1 MTKSPHFWW
10 IIGVLSALIIILTTL
25 IVTHPSIGCEVLI
38 VKISVCSTLLSITL
52 SIFAI
57 QYTYHS
63 NIEVSKQFK
72 EINTAARNIN
82 TTSKDLSKLSK
93 DINAQIKDVLQN
105 VATIASTQT
114 EILNEVDKI
123 KNVHFEAPS
132 SNNINDIKAQMQQ
145 VDEAPCNDADI
156 KQQG

>member
-1 MTKSPHFWW
+1 M
-10 IIGVLSALIIILTTL
+10 LSAIIIILTTI
-25 IVTHPSIGCEVLI
+25 IVTHPTIGCEVLI

-82 TTSKDLSKLSK
+82 ATSKVLSKLS
-93 DINAQIKDVLQN
+93 DALNIQIKDILQN
-105 VATIASTQT
+105 VSNIATTQT
-114 EILNEVDKI
+114 TILQAVDEI
-123 KNVHFEAPS
+123 KNGNIDASSTNEINNNKAP
-132 SNNINDIKAQMQQ
+132 MQQ
-145 VDEAPCNDADI
+145 VVETSYNDVDI

>member
-1 MTKSPHFWW
+1 M
-10 IIGVLSALIIILTTL
+10 LSAIIIILTTI
-25 IVTHPSIGCEVLI
+25 IVTHPTIGCEVLI

-82 TTSKDLSKLSK
+82 ATSKVLSKLS
-93 DINAQIKDVLQN
+93 DALNIQIKDILQN
-105 VATIASTQT
+105 VSNIATTQT
-114 EILNEVDKI
+114 TILQAVDEI
-123 KNVHFEAPS
+123 KNGNIDASSTNEINNNKAPV
-132 SNNINDIKAQMQQ
+132 QQ
-145 VDEAPCNDADI
+145 VVETSYNDVDI

>member
-10 IIGVLSALIIILTTL
+10 IIGVLSAIIIILTTL
-25 IVTHPSIGCEVLI
+25 IVTHPTIGCEVLI

-82 TTSKDLSKLSK
+82 ATSKVLSKLS
-93 DINAQIKDVLQN
+93 DALNIQIKDILQN
-105 VATIASTQT
+105 VSNIATTQT
-114 EILNEVDKI
+114 TILQAVDEI
-123 KNVHFEAPS
+123 KNGNIDASSTNEINNNKAPV
-132 SNNINDIKAQMQQ
+132 QQ
-145 VDEAPCNDADI
+145 VVETSYNDVDI

>member
-1 MTKSPHFWW
+1 M
-10 IIGVLSALIIILTTL
+10 LSAIIIILTTL
-25 IVTHPSIGCEVLI
+25 IVTHPTIGCEVLI

-82 TTSKDLSKLSK
+82 ATSKVLSKLS
-93 DINAQIKDVLQN
+93 DALNIQIKDILQN
-105 VATIASTQT
+105 VSNIATTQT
-114 EILNEVDKI
+114 TILQAVDEI
-123 KNVHFEAPS
+123 KNGNIDASSTNEINNNKAP
-132 SNNINDIKAQMQQ
+132 MQQ
-145 VDEAPCNDADI
+145 VVETSYNDVDI

>member
-1 MTKSPHFWW
+1 M
-10 IIGVLSALIIILTTL
+10 LSAIIIILTTL
-25 IVTHPSIGCEVLI
+25 IVTHPTIGCEVLI

-82 TTSKDLSKLSK
+82 ATSKDLSKLS
-93 DINAQIKDVLQN
+93 DALNSQIKDILQN
-105 VATIASTQT
+105 VSNIATTQT
-114 EILNEVDKI
+114 TILQAVDEI
-123 KNVHFEAPS
+123 KNGNIDAS
-132 SNNINDIKAQMQQ
+132 STNDINNNKAPMQQ
-145 VDEAPCNDADI
+145 VVETSYNDVDI

>member
-1 MTKSPHFWW
+1 M
-10 IIGVLSALIIILTTL
+10 LSAIIIILTTL
-25 IVTHPSIGCEVLI
+25 IVTHPTIGCEVLI

-82 TTSKDLSKLSK
+82 ATSKVLSKLS
-93 DINAQIKDVLQN
+93 DALNIQIKDILQN
-105 VATIASTQT
+105 VSNIATTQT
-114 EILNEVDKI
+114 TILQAVDEI
-123 KNVHFEAPS
+123 KNGNIDASSTNEINNNKAPV
-132 SNNINDIKAQMQQ
+132 QQ
-145 VDEAPCNDADI
+145 VVETSYNDVDI